1 MVLKVSYCKFVSIM
15 REKILLGAT
24 DLFLNYGFKSVTM
37 DDIANALGVSK
48 KTIYQ
53 HFDNKTKLVEAT
65 TLNLF
70 ESISCGIDH
79 ICSLEKN
86 PIEEI
91 YSIKQFVMEH
101 LKDEK
106 SSPQYQLQK
115 YYPEIFN
122 TLKSKQFEVMQ
133 TCVTDNLNRGIT
145 QGLYRDSIDVEF
157 IARIYF
163 NGMLGIKDKDL
174 FPLKKFSMNMLMNN
188 YIEYHLRGICSP
200 KGLDILNKFIKSNQS

>member
-1 MVLKVSYCKFVSIM
+1 M

-70 ESISCGIDH
+70 DSIACGIDH
-79 ICSLEKN
+79 ICSLGKN

-91 YSIKQFVMEH
+91 YSIKRFVMEH

-115 YYPEIFN
+115 YYPKIFN

-133 TCVTDNLNRGIT
+133 TCVVDNLNKGIN
-145 QGLYRDSIDVEF
+145 QGLYRDSINVEF

-163 NGMLGIKDKDL
+163 NSMIAIKDKDL
-174 FPLKKFSMNMLMNN
+174 FPLKKFSMNMLMSN
-188 YIEYHLRGICSP
+188 YLEYHLRGICTP
-200 KGLDILNKFIKSNQS
+200 KGLDILNQFITSNQS

>member
-1 MVLKVSYCKFVSIM
+1 M

-70 ESISCGIDH
+70 DSIACGIDH

-91 YSIKQFVMEH
+91 YSIKRFVMEH

-115 YYPEIFN
+115 YYPKIFN

-133 TCVTDNLNRGIT
+133 TCVVDNLNKGIN
-145 QGLYRDSIDVEF
+145 QGLYRDSINVEF

-163 NGMLGIKDKDL
+163 NSMIAIKDKDL
-174 FPLKKFSMNMLMNN
+174 FPLKKFSMNMLMSN
-188 YIEYHLRGICSP
+188 YLEYHLRGICTP
-200 KGLDILNKFIKSNQS
+200 KGLDILNQFITSNQS